1 MTSPATRFSAAPGS
15 TTTPASLP
23 EELLPE
29 EDDDPLDPS
38 PSYDSSDEPATA
50 IIHSTI
56 FYDGRRT
63 SGTLGIYVTRN
74 IRNKMYFYPI
84 LRK

>member
-1 MTSPATRFSAAPGS
+1 MISHATRFSATPGS
-15 TTTPASLP
+15 STTPASLP

-29 EDDDPLDPS
+29 EEDDPLDPS
-38 PSYDSSDEPATA
+38 PSYDSSDEPAAA
-50 IIHSTI
+50 IFHSMI

-84 LRK
+84 LWK